1 MSVTLYHSI
10 CWSLISSVT
19 LNPQLSSIF
28 SPSNG
33 CSGVKKS
40 IISISEDVVLSVGG
54 GRNRAG
60 FLAVGDKEGIL
71 MRLLVVLMGVNNS
84 IKKIMMG
91 CLITD
96 IISANFLLFNNFITS
111 YLKALKNVKSDFQLK
126 CLTERDW
133 RRTVILGK
141 FWVANWDKLDALI
154 TIIFMLVSSSET
166 QVQVQDNIV
175 NLGIYTSVSGEF
187 LSLFSSKL

>member
-1 MSVTLYHSI
+1 M
-10 CWSLISSVT
+10 
-19 LNPQLSSIF
+19 
-28 SPSNG
+28 
-33 CSGVKKS
+33 KKS

-126 CLTERDW
+126 CLTERD
-133 RRTVILGK
+133 
-141 FWVANWDKLDALI
+141 
-154 TIIFMLVSSSET
+154 
-166 QVQVQDNIV
+166 
-175 NLGIYTSVSGEF
+175 
-187 LSLFSSKL
+187 